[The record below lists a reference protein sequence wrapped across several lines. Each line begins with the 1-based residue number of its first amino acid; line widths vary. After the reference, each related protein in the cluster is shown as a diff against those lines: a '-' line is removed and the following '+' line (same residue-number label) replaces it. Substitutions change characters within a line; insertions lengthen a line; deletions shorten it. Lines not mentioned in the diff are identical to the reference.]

1 MATNLAYTYKL
12 KGRKVCLLKQKTTD
26 CIDDKIIV
34 WEVLRWLSHVQECL
48 ETPYFIIMNTCYVH

>member
-12 KGRKVCLLKQKTTD
+12 KGRKVCLLKHKTTD

-34 WEVLRWLSHVQECL
+34 
-48 ETPYFIIMNTCYVH
+48 